1 MNKIFKLITSIS
13 FLFFSINA
21 ALSEENFFNE
31 ALKMYQNEKYEDAR
45 FMLERNIVFNP
56 KDAKS
61 YLYLAKIYN
70 HEEDQN
76 KEEYNLETTLLIEP
90 NNEEAIL
97 MLMKIALKK
106 SNYSK
111 VNDLSQTFIKVCKK
125 LCDENNEIQKSLKNI
140 EPATMSLDQN
150 LNKILII
157 DFGSQFTQLIARRIR
172 ELGVFSEI
180 VSHKKIKIKHIDKS
194 IKGIILSGGPLNV
207 YEINKYSFD
216 KKIINLSIPILGICF
231 GHQILSKLNGGR
243 VKQSKHREFGLANIY
258 KKNESLLIKN
268 FFNKQKSKKV
278 WMSHADQVSK
288 LPKNFKVIAS
298 STNSKFAIVENKL
311 NKFYGI
317 QFHPEVTHTEN
328 GKKLISN
335 FIFLICKIKRNWSSK
350 DQKIQLIK
358 EVKDQ
363 VGSEKVICAL
373 SGGVDSSVVAQL
385 LNKAIGKKLYCI
397 FVNTGLL
404 RKNEEVQ
411 VVQTFKKRL
420 KINLI
425 YVNAEKEFLKKLH
438 NVSDPEKKRKII
450 GNLFIKIF
458 ERYAKKIKNVKF
470 LAQGTLYPDLIE
482 SRSVTGSQTSKI
494 KSHHNVG
501 GLPKKMKL
509 KLVEPLKFLFKDEV
523 RKLGLELNLNKDI
536 ISRHPF
542 PGPGLAIR
550 MPGLITN
557 EKIKILKEADYYFIQ
572 ALRDHGLYH
581 KIWQAYAAL
590 LPVKT
595 VGVMGDNRTYEYLCL
610 LRAIT
615 SEDGMTA
622 DFYEFKKSFMETI
635 SNKIV
640 NSIRGINRVVYDIT
654 SKPPSTIE
662 LE

>member
-1 MNKIFKLITSIS
+1 
-13 FLFFSINA
+13 
-21 ALSEENFFNE
+21 
-31 ALKMYQNEKYEDAR
+31 
-45 FMLERNIVFNP
+45 
-56 KDAKS
+56 
-61 YLYLAKIYN
+61 
-70 HEEDQN
+70 
-76 KEEYNLETTLLIEP
+76 
-90 NNEEAIL
+90 
-97 MLMKIALKK
+97 
-106 SNYSK
+106 
-111 VNDLSQTFIKVCKK
+111 
-125 LCDENNEIQKSLKNI
+125 
-140 EPATMSLDQN
+140 MSLDQN
-150 LNKILII
+150 LDKILIV

-172 ELGVFSEI
+172 ELGIFSEI
-180 VSHKKIKIKHIDKS
+180 VSHKKIRVKDINQS

-207 YEINKYSFD
+207 YQISKYTFN
-216 KKIINLSIPILGICF
+216 KKILELNIPILGICF

-258 KKNESLLIKN
+258 RKNNSLLTNN
-268 FFNKQKSKKV
+268 FFTNKKFKRV

-298 STNSKFAIVENKL
+298 SDNSKFAIIENKIR
-311 NKFYGI
+311 KFYGV
-317 QFHPEVTHTEN
+317 QFHPEVTHTKN
-328 GKKLISN
+328 GKKIISN
-335 FIFLICKIKRNWSSK
+335 FIFLICKIKKNWSPK
-350 DQKIQLIK
+350 DQKIKLINDIK
-358 EVKDQ
+358 KQ
-363 VGSEKVICAL
+363 VGSSKVICAL

-404 RKNEEVQ
+404 RKNEENQ
-411 VVQTFKKRL
+411 VINTFKKKL

-425 YVNAEKEFLKKLH
+425 YVNAEKEFLKKLN

-450 GNLFIKIF
+450 GNYFIKIF
-458 ERYAKKIKNVKF
+458 ESYAKKIKNVKF

-482 SRSVTGSQTSKI
+482 SKSVTGSESSKI

-509 KLVEPLKFLFKDEV
+509 KLIEPLKFLFKDEV
-523 RKLGLELNLNKDI
+523 RKLGLELNLSKSI

-550 MPGLITN
+550 IPGLITK
-557 EKIKILKEADYYFIQ
+557 EKIQILKDADYYFIK
-572 ALRDHGLYH
+572 ALKDHGFYH

-595 VGVMGDNRTYEYLCL
+595 VGVMGDNRTYEYICL

-622 DFYEFKKSFMETI
+622 DFYDFKKSFMQTI

>member
-1 MNKIFKLITSIS
+1 MS
-13 FLFFSINA
+13 
-21 ALSEENFFNE
+21 
-31 ALKMYQNEKYEDAR
+31 
-45 FMLERNIVFNP
+45 
-56 KDAKS
+56 
-61 YLYLAKIYN
+61 
-70 HEEDQN
+70 
-76 KEEYNLETTLLIEP
+76 
-90 NNEEAIL
+90 
-97 MLMKIALKK
+97 LKK
-106 SNYSK
+106 
-111 VNDLSQTFIKVCKK
+111 
-125 LCDENNEIQKSLKNI
+125 
-140 EPATMSLDQN
+140 N

-180 VSHKKIKIKHIDKS
+180 ISHKKIKNKDINES

-207 YEINKYSFD
+207 YQINKYTFD
-216 KKIINLSIPILGICF
+216 KKIIENQIPILGICF
-231 GHQILSKLNGGR
+231 GHQILSKLNGGK
-243 VKQSKHREFGLANIY
+243 VKQSKHREFGLVDIK
-258 KKNESLLIKN
+258 KKNNSILTRN
-268 FFNKQKSKKV
+268 FFDKQNKNRV

-288 LPKNFKVIAS
+288 IPKNFKVIAS
-298 STNSKFAIVENKL
+298 SNNSKFAIIENKKK
-311 NKFYGI
+311 NFYGV

-328 GKKLISN
+328 GKKLIKN
-335 FIFLICKIKRNWSSK
+335 FIFLICKIKKNWSPK
-350 DQKIQLIK
+350 DQKIKLIK
-358 EVKDQ
+358 EVQKIA
-363 VGSEKVICAL
+363 GNNKVICAL

-385 LNKAIGKKLYCI
+385 LNKAIGKKLFCV

-404 RKNEEVQ
+404 RKNEEIQ
-411 VVQTFKKRL
+411 VVKTFKKKL

-425 YVNAEKEFLKKLH
+425 YVNAEKEFFRKLH

-482 SRSVTGSQTSKI
+482 SKSVTGSQTSKI

-509 KLVEPLKFLFKDEV
+509 KLIEPLKFLFKDEV
-523 RKLGLELNLNKDI
+523 RKLGTELNLSNEI

-550 MPGLITN
+550 MPGIITK
-557 EKIKILKEADYYFIQ
+557 EKIKILKEADNYFIQ
-572 ALRDHGLYH
+572 ALKDHNLYN

-622 DFYEFKKSFMETI
+622 DFFDFKKTFIQKI
-635 SNKIV
+635 SSKIV
-640 NSIRGINRVVYDIT
+640 NSIRGINRVVYDVT

>member
-1 MNKIFKLITSIS
+1 
-13 FLFFSINA
+13 
-21 ALSEENFFNE
+21 
-31 ALKMYQNEKYEDAR
+31 
-45 FMLERNIVFNP
+45 
-56 KDAKS
+56 
-61 YLYLAKIYN
+61 
-70 HEEDQN
+70 
-76 KEEYNLETTLLIEP
+76 
-90 NNEEAIL
+90 
-97 MLMKIALKK
+97 
-106 SNYSK
+106 
-111 VNDLSQTFIKVCKK
+111 
-125 LCDENNEIQKSLKNI
+125 
-140 EPATMSLDQN
+140 MSLDQN
-150 LNKILII
+150 LSKILII
-157 DFGSQFTQLIARRIR
+157 DFGSQFTQLISRRTR
-172 ELGVFSEI
+172 ELGVFSKI
-180 VSHKKIKIKHIDKS
+180 ISHKKIKLKDIDKT

-216 KKIINLSIPILGICF
+216 KKILNLDIPVLGICF

-258 KKNESLLIKN
+258 KKKDSDLTKN
-268 FFNKQKSKKV
+268 FFIKQKIKKV

-288 LPKNFKVIAS
+288 LPKNFNVVAS
-298 STNSKFAIVENKL
+298 STNSKFAIVENKQRR
-311 NKFYGI
+311 FYGV

-358 EVKDQ
+358 DVRAQ
-363 VGSEKVICAL
+363 VGLDKVICAL

-404 RKNEEVQ
+404 RKNEETQ
-411 VVQTFKKRL
+411 VVKTFKKRL
-420 KINLI
+420 KMNLI
-425 YVNAEKEFLKKLH
+425 YVNAEKEFLKKLS

-450 GNLFIKIF
+450 GTLFIKIF
-458 ERYAKKIKNVKF
+458 ERYAKKIKDVKF

-482 SRSVTGSQTSKI
+482 SKSVTGSQTSKI

-509 KLVEPLKFLFKDEV
+509 NLVEPLKFLFKDEV
-523 RKLGLELNLNKDI
+523 RKLGLELNLSKDI

-622 DFYEFKKSFMETI
+622 DFYDFKKSFMQI
-635 SNKIV
+635 VSNKIV
-640 NSIRGINRVVYDIT
+640 NSIRGINRVVYDVT

>member
-1 MNKIFKLITSIS
+1 
-13 FLFFSINA
+13 
-21 ALSEENFFNE
+21 
-31 ALKMYQNEKYEDAR
+31 
-45 FMLERNIVFNP
+45 
-56 KDAKS
+56 
-61 YLYLAKIYN
+61 
-70 HEEDQN
+70 
-76 KEEYNLETTLLIEP
+76 
-90 NNEEAIL
+90 
-97 MLMKIALKK
+97 
-106 SNYSK
+106 
-111 VNDLSQTFIKVCKK
+111 
-125 LCDENNEIQKSLKNI
+125 
-140 EPATMSLDQN
+140 MSLDLN
-150 LNKILII
+150 LDKILII
-157 DFGSQFTQLIARRIR
+157 DFGSQFTQLIVRRIR
-172 ELGVFSEI
+172 ELGVFSELI
-180 VSHKKIKIKHIDKS
+180 SHKKIKSSQIKS
-194 IKGIILSGGPLNV
+194 NVKGIILSGGPLNV
-207 YEINKYSFD
+207 YQLNNNLFDNKIL
-216 KKIINLSIPILGICF
+216 KLGIPILGICF
-231 GHQILSKLNGGR
+231 GHQILSKFNGGK
-243 VKQSKHREFGLANIY
+243 VKQSKHREFGLTNIH
-258 KKNESLLIKN
+258 KRNNSLLIKN
-268 FFNKQKSKKV
+268 FFNKKTKKV
-278 WMSHADQVSK
+278 WMSHADQVTK
-288 LPKNFKVIAS
+288 LPKNFRVVAS
-298 STNSKFAIVENKL
+298 SENSKFAIVESKIKN
-311 NKFYGI
+311 FFGV

-328 GKKLISN
+328 GKKIISN
-335 FIFLICKIKRNWSSK
+335 FIFFICKIKRNWSSK
-350 DQKIQLIK
+350 DQKKKLIK
-358 EVKDQ
+358 EVKQQ
-363 VGSEKVICAL
+363 VGTDKVICAL

-404 RKNEEVQ
+404 RKHEETQ
-411 VVQTFKKRL
+411 VVKTFKRKL

-425 YVNAEKEFLKKLH
+425 YVNAEKEFLRKLK

-458 ERYAKKIKNVKF
+458 ERYSKKIRNVKF

-482 SRSVTGSQTSKI
+482 SKSVTGSQTSKI

-523 RKLGLELNLNKDI
+523 RKLGLELNLSKEI

-550 MPGLITN
+550 MPGVITS
-557 EKIKILKEADYYFIQ
+557 EKIKILKEADYYFIK
-572 ALRDHGLYH
+572 ALKDYGLYH

-622 DFYEFKKSFMETI
+622 DFFEFKKSFSQMI

>member
-1 MNKIFKLITSIS
+1 
-13 FLFFSINA
+13 
-21 ALSEENFFNE
+21 
-31 ALKMYQNEKYEDAR
+31 
-45 FMLERNIVFNP
+45 
-56 KDAKS
+56 
-61 YLYLAKIYN
+61 
-70 HEEDQN
+70 
-76 KEEYNLETTLLIEP
+76 
-90 NNEEAIL
+90 
-97 MLMKIALKK
+97 
-106 SNYSK
+106 
-111 VNDLSQTFIKVCKK
+111 
-125 LCDENNEIQKSLKNI
+125 
-140 EPATMSLDQN
+140 MSLDKN
-150 LNKILII
+150 LNKVLII
-157 DFGSQFTQLIARRIR
+157 DFGSQFTQLIARRTR

-180 VSHKKIKIKHIDKS
+180 VSHKKIKFKDIDNT
-194 IKGIILSGGPLNV
+194 IGGIILSGGPLNV
-207 YEINKYSFD
+207 YQINKYSFD
-216 KKIINLSIPILGICF
+216 KKILNLDIPVLGICF

-258 KKNESLLIKN
+258 KKNDSLLTQN
-268 FFNKQKSKKV
+268 FFFKKKIRTV
-278 WMSHADQVSK
+278 LMSHADHVSK
-288 LPKNFKVIAS
+288 LPKNFKVVAS
-298 STNSKFAIVENKL
+298 SVNSKFAIVENKL
-311 NKFYGI
+311 KKFYGV

-335 FIFLICKIKRNWSSK
+335 FIFLICKIKKNWSAK
-350 DQKIQLIK
+350 DQKIKLIND
-358 EVKDQ
+358 VKVQ
-363 VGSEKVICAL
+363 VGSDKVICAL

-420 KINLI
+420 KMNLI
-425 YVNAEKEFLKKLH
+425 YVNAEKEFLKKLS
-438 NVSDPEKKRKII
+438 NVTDPEKKRKII

-458 ERYAKKIKNVKF
+458 ERYAKKIKDVKF

-482 SRSVTGSQTSKI
+482 SKSVTGSQTSKI

-501 GLPKKMKL
+501 GLPKRMKL
-509 KLVEPLKFLFKDEV
+509 KLVEPLKYLFKDEV
-523 RKLGLELNLNKDI
+523 RKLGLELNLSKDI

-622 DFYEFKKSFMETI
+622 DFYEFNKTFIQSI

-640 NSIRGINRVVYDIT
+640 NSIRGINRVVYDVT

>member
-1 MNKIFKLITSIS
+1 
-13 FLFFSINA
+13 
-21 ALSEENFFNE
+21 
-31 ALKMYQNEKYEDAR
+31 
-45 FMLERNIVFNP
+45 
-56 KDAKS
+56 
-61 YLYLAKIYN
+61 
-70 HEEDQN
+70 
-76 KEEYNLETTLLIEP
+76 
-90 NNEEAIL
+90 
-97 MLMKIALKK
+97 
-106 SNYSK
+106 
-111 VNDLSQTFIKVCKK
+111 
-125 LCDENNEIQKSLKNI
+125 
-140 EPATMSLDQN
+140 MSLDQN
-150 LNKILII
+150 LDKILII

-172 ELGVFSEI
+172 EFGVFSEI
-180 VSHKKIKIKHIDKS
+180 ISHKKIKNKDVDIS
-194 IKGIILSGGPLNV
+194 VKGIILSGGPLNV
-207 YEINKYSFD
+207 YEINKYKFD
-216 KKIINLSIPILGICF
+216 KKIIEKNIPILGICF
-231 GHQILSKLNGGR
+231 GHQMLSKLNGGR
-243 VKQSKHREFGLANIY
+243 VKQSKHREFGLANIL
-258 KKNESLLIKN
+258 KINDSLLIKN
-268 FFNKQKSKKV
+268 FFNNKKSIKV

-288 LPKNFKVIAS
+288 LPKNFKTVAS
-298 STNSKFAIVENKL
+298 SQNSKFAIIENKL
-311 NKFYGI
+311 KNFYGV

-328 GKKLISN
+328 GKILIKN
-335 FIFLICKIKRNWSSK
+335 FIFSICAVKKNWSSK
-350 DQKIQLIK
+350 DQKMKLIK
-358 EVKDQ
+358 EVRNQ
-363 VGSEKVICAL
+363 VGNNKVICAL

-404 RKNEEVQ
+404 RKNEEIQ
-411 VVQTFKKRL
+411 VVKTFKKRL

-425 YVNAEKEFLKKLH
+425 YVNAEKEFINKLR
-438 NVSDPEKKRKII
+438 NISDPEKKRKII

-458 ERYAKKIKNVKF
+458 DRYAKKIKDVKF

-523 RKLGLELNLNKDI
+523 RKLGLELNLSKEI

-550 MPGLITN
+550 MPGIITK
-557 EKIKILKEADYYFIQ
+557 EKINILKEADHYFIQ
-572 ALRDHGLYH
+572 GLKEYGLYN

-622 DFYEFKKSFMETI
+622 DFYEFKKSFSQMI

>member
-1 MNKIFKLITSIS
+1 
-13 FLFFSINA
+13 
-21 ALSEENFFNE
+21 
-31 ALKMYQNEKYEDAR
+31 
-45 FMLERNIVFNP
+45 
-56 KDAKS
+56 
-61 YLYLAKIYN
+61 
-70 HEEDQN
+70 
-76 KEEYNLETTLLIEP
+76 
-90 NNEEAIL
+90 
-97 MLMKIALKK
+97 
-106 SNYSK
+106 
-111 VNDLSQTFIKVCKK
+111 
-125 LCDENNEIQKSLKNI
+125 
-140 EPATMSLDQN
+140 MSLDQN
-150 LNKILII
+150 LDKILII
-157 DFGSQFTQLIARRIR
+157 DFGSQFTQLIARRTR

-180 VSHKKIKIKHIDKS
+180 ISHKKIKLKDIDQT

-207 YEINKYSFD
+207 YQINKYSFD
-216 KKIINLSIPILGICF
+216 KKIINLNIPILGICF
-231 GHQILSKLNGGR
+231 GHQILSKLNGGS

-258 KKNESLLIKN
+258 KKKESLLTKN
-268 FFNKQKSKKV
+268 FFNKQKIKKV

-288 LPKNFKVIAS
+288 LPKNFTVIAS

-311 NKFYGI
+311 KKFYGI

-328 GKKLISN
+328 GKRLISN

-385 LNKAIGKKLYCI
+385 LNKAIGKQLYCI

-420 KINLI
+420 KMNLI
-425 YVNAEKEFLKKLH
+425 YVNAEKEFLKKLN

-482 SRSVTGSQTSKI
+482 SKSVTGSQTSKI

-523 RKLGLELNLNKDI
+523 RKLGLELNLSKDI

-550 MPGLITN
+550 MPGIITN
-557 EKIKILKEADYYFIQ
+557 DKIKILKEADYYFIQ
-572 ALRDHGLYH
+572 ALKDHGLYH

>member
-1 MNKIFKLITSIS
+1 MN
-13 FLFFSINA
+13 
-21 ALSEENFFNE
+21 
-31 ALKMYQNEKYEDAR
+31 
-45 FMLERNIVFNP
+45 
-56 KDAKS
+56 
-61 YLYLAKIYN
+61 
-70 HEEDQN
+70 
-76 KEEYNLETTLLIEP
+76 
-90 NNEEAIL
+90 
-97 MLMKIALKK
+97 
-106 SNYSK
+106 
-111 VNDLSQTFIKVCKK
+111 
-125 LCDENNEIQKSLKNI
+125 
-140 EPATMSLDQN
+140 LDQN
-150 LNKILII
+150 LDKVVII

-180 VSHKKIKIKHIDKS
+180 VSHKKIKTSGINQS
-194 IKGIILSGGPLNV
+194 VRGIILSGGPLNV
-207 YEINKYSFD
+207 YQINKYSFD
-216 KKIINLSIPILGICF
+216 KKILELNIPILGICF
-231 GHQILSKLNGGR
+231 GHQILSKLSGGR
-243 VKQSKHREFGLANIY
+243 VRQSKHREFGLANIF
-258 KKNESLLIKN
+258 KKRDSLLTKN
-268 FFNKQKSKKV
+268 FYGVKKTKEV

-288 LPKNFKVIAS
+288 LPKNFQVIAS
-298 STNSKFAIVENKL
+298 STNSKYAIVENKL
-311 NKFYGI
+311 KKYYGV

-335 FIFLICKIKRNWSSK
+335 FVFLICKIKKNWSSK
-350 DQKIQLIK
+350 DQKIKLIN
-358 EVKDQ
+358 EVRDQ
-363 VGSEKVICAL
+363 VGSHKVICAL

-404 RKNEEVQ
+404 RKDEETQ

-420 KINLI
+420 KMNLI
-425 YVNAEKEFLKKLH
+425 YVNAENEFLGKLK
-438 NVSDPEKKRKII
+438 NVPDPEKKRKII

-458 ERYAKKIKNVKF
+458 ERYAKKIKDVKF

-482 SRSVTGSQTSKI
+482 SKSVTGSQTSKI

-501 GLPKKMKL
+501 GLPKKMNL

-523 RKLGLELNLNKDI
+523 RKLGLELKLSKEI

-550 MPGLITN
+550 MPGNITN

-572 ALRDHGLYH
+572 ALKDHGLYH

-622 DFYEFKKSFMETI
+622 DFFEFRKSFMQTI

-640 NSIRGINRVVYDIT
+640 NSIRGINRVVYDVT